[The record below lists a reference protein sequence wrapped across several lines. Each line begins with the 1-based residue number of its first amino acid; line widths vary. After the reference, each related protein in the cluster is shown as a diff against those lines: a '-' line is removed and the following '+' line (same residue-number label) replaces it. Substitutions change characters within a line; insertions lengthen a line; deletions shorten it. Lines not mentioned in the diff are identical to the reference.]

1 MSKSASRASS
11 TRPASP
17 RAARPATQPAARS
30 ATHPAPP
37 PPPPPAARSAPQR
50 APRSPPQPVAEPA
63 SPPATLRLAAA
74 IHLAEAAGML
84 AVTGHCAAATAS
96 GAATR
101 TGNGAGIAVLAFC
114 FALGLAGLAVGL
126 AKVRP
131 WTRTPPVMCQF
142 FVIVGAFVLMNGH
155 RLWCI
160 AAIVLAVATL
170 AGLFAPPSLKAL
182 NRD

>member
-30 ATHPAPP
+30 AT
-37 PPPPPAARSAPQR
+37 
-50 APRSPPQPVAEPA
+50 QPVAEPA

-84 AVTGHCAAATAS
+84 AVTGICAAATAS

-131 WTRTPPVMCQF
+131 WTRTPAVMCQF